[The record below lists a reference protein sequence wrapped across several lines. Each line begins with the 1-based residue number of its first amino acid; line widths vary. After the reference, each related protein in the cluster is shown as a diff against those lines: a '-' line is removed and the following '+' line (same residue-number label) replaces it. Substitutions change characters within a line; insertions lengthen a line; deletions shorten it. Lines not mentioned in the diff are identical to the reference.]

1 MIPNIRRLKRRIKDR
16 LWRLRLRLA
25 YHLVG
30 VRSFAANLD
39 IVGAIHLTRMTFGA
53 PMVRDIYVF
62 ETAKI
67 RNEWL
72 RIEGSTRLDSM
83 PAGRNGSA
91 ARKPELLS

>member
-1 MIPNIRRLKRRIKDR
+1 MLSLFQLWKRLRRRIKDR
-16 LWRLRLRLA
+16 LWRLRLKLV

-30 VRSFAANLD
+30 DRSFAANVD

-67 RNEWL
+67 RNEY
-72 RIEGSTRLDSM
+72 RDIPG
-83 PAGRNGSA
+83 N
-91 ARKPELLS
+91 LLSFSEEFDTGPWETRH